1 MPMVNKILLVDDD
14 DATNYLSREIL
25 VDLDA
30 AQEIVVAQDGDVA
43 CDLIQHNN
51 CPDIIFLDVRMPR
64 MSGFDFL
71 NRLDK
76 MQVCKKLKVVLL
88 TSSSRVEDR
97 EKALQYAN
105 VLGYLE
111 KPLTWQSARKVI
123 EAYFH

>member
-1 MPMVNKILLVDDD
+1 MVNKILLVDDD

-25 VDLDA
+25 ADLDA
-30 AQEIVVAQDGDVA
+30 AVEIVVAQDGDAA
-43 CDLIQHNN
+43 CDLIQSNN

-71 NRLDK
+71 NKLDK
-76 MQVCKKLKVVLL
+76 MQVCKKMKVVLL
-88 TSSSRVEDR
+88 TSSSRIEDR
-97 EKALQYAN
+97 EKAMGYGN